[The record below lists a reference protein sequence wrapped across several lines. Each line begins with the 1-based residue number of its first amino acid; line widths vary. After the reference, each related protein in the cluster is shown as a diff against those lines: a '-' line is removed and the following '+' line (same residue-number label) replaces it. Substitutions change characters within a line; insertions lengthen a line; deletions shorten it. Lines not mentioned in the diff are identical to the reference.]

1 MRCLSICLVCST
13 GQEGRNEGMED
24 IPSSGLTAPVVVVVI
39 FMLTLFLLFQ
49 YKASRCRGSQDDKSP
64 LVKFGS
70 YLYKCGL
77 EI

>member
-1 MRCLSICLVCST
+1 MSVLSAQLD
-13 GQEGRNEGMED
+13 RKEGMREWK
-24 IPSSGLTAPVVVVVI
+24 ISSGLAAAAVVVVVI